1 MCKTDKELFYSLK
14 YGLLYIDP
22 LDYGDWA
29 EQIEGQLE
37 DEPELEELY
46 NDPSFEC
53 ICFRVCCPRF
63 DDEPGLA
70 SSEPLVKKVC
80 QLAGVKPLPKS

>member
-1 MCKTDKELFYSLK
+1 LK
-14 YGLLYIDP
+14 YGLLYID
-22 LDYGDWA
+22 DGKEEWVA

-53 ICFRVCCPRF
+53 IFFRVCCPRF

-80 QLAGVKPLPKS
+80 QLAGVRPLPKS